1 MRKNPHA
8 PAFATAVAPLFR
20 TLALTAVLAAGLA
33 APSAARAADAVTC
46 EVDRPVRFS
55 GLNWESNLVLAGI
68 ERYVLEH
75 GYGCKT
81 TVEIGETLPMLAALQ
96 RGDVDVTPEVWPGQ
110 IEGAWKKAL
119 ASGRV
124 LGVGHVY
131 DAGEGWYVPRYTVER
146 HPDIKQAADLARHKE
161 TFADPEEPNRG
172 RIYGCPAG
180 WACGTL
186 NDNLLR
192 ALKLDKDFTMF
203 APGSGAAQKAAI
215 VSAYKRKR
223 DIVFY
228 YWTPTSLVGA
238 LDLVKLE
245 LPAFDQQAYTCM
257 TDPKCA
263 DPVATEF
270 KPNPVVTGL
279 NAEFAKSAPQLTAF
293 FTKLSV
299 PDEAIDATLGWLE
312 NEGKEPEEA
321 AQYFLKQ
328 YGKVWREWVPAE
340 VATRVQAALDKK

>member
-1 MRKNPHA
+1 MRKPHPLA
-8 PAFATAVAPLFR
+8 PVLGA
-20 TLALTAVLAAGLA
+20 LALAAALLPAAAQAADSA
-33 APSAARAADAVTC
+33 APVC
-46 EVDRPVRFS
+46 EVKRPVRFS

-146 HPDIKQAADLARHKE
+146 HPDLKAASDLARFKDV
-161 TFADPEEPNRG
+161 FADPEDPGRG

-192 ALKLDKDFTMF
+192 ALGLDRDYALF

-245 LPAFDQQAYTCM
+245 LPPFDQQAYTCM

-263 DPVATEF
+263 HPVATEF

-279 NAEFAKSAPQLTAF
+279 NAGFAKQAPQLAAF
-293 FTKLSV
+293 FAKLTV
-299 PDEAIDATLGWLE
+299 PEDAIDATLGWLE
-312 NEGKEPEEA
+312 NEGKEPEDA
-321 AQYFLKQ
+321 ARYFLKQ
-328 YGKVWREWVPAE
+328 YGEVWRQWMPADT
-340 VATRVQAALDKK
+340 AARVQAALAKE

>member
-1 MRKNPHA
+1 MRMK
-8 PAFATAVAPLFR
+8 PLLAGA
-20 TLALTAVLAAGLA
+20 LALTATLLAPA
-33 APSAARAADAVTC
+33 AAHAAKPVC

-68 ERYVLEH
+68 ERYVMEH

-81 TVEIGETLPMLAALQ
+81 SVEIGETLPMLAALQ

-110 IEGAWKKAL
+110 IEVAWKKAL

-124 LGVGHVY
+124 QGLGHVY
-131 DAGEGWYVPRYTVER
+131 DAGEGWYVPRYTVQR
-146 HPDIKQAADLARHKE
+146 HPDLKSAADLARFMQD
-161 TFADPEEPNRG
+161 FADPEDPGRG

-192 ALKLDKDFTMF
+192 ALGLDRDYSLF

-215 VSAYKRKR
+215 LSAYKRKR

-228 YWTPTSLVGA
+228 YWTPTALVGA

-245 LPAFDQQAYTCM
+245 LPAFDQTAYTCL

-263 DPVATEF
+263 KPVATEF
-270 KPNPVVTGL
+270 KPNPVVTGV
-279 NAEFAKSAPQLTAF
+279 NSAFAKDAPQLAAF
-293 FTKLSV
+293 LAKPAIPS
-299 PDEAIDATLGWLE
+299 DAIDATLGWLE
-312 NEGKEPEEA
+312 TEGKEPEEA
-321 AQYFLKQ
+321 ARYFLKQ
-328 YGKVWREWVPAE
+328 YGPVWRQWMPADAAE
-340 VATRVQAALDKK
+340 RVQAALDKE

>member
-1 MRKNPHA
+1 MRMKPLLAGALALSAALLA
-8 PAFATAVAPLFR
+8 PA
-20 TLALTAVLAAGLA
+20 AAHA
-33 APSAARAADAVTC
+33 AKPVC

-68 ERYVLEH
+68 ERYVMEH

-81 TVEIGETLPMLAALQ
+81 SVEIGETLPMLAALQ

-110 IEGAWKKAL
+110 IEVAWKKAL

-124 LGVGHVY
+124 QSLGHVY
-131 DAGEGWYVPRYTVER
+131 DAGEGWYVPRYTVQR
-146 HPDIKQAADLARHKE
+146 HPDLKSAADLARFKQV
-161 TFADPEEPNRG
+161 FADPEDPGRG

-192 ALKLDKDFTMF
+192 ALGLDRDYSLF

-215 VSAYKRKR
+215 LSAYKRKR

-228 YWTPTSLVGA
+228 YWTPTALVGA

-245 LPAFDQQAYTCM
+245 LPAFDQTAYTCL

-263 DPVATEF
+263 KPVATEF
-270 KPNPVVTGL
+270 KPNPVVTGV
-279 NAEFAKSAPQLTAF
+279 NSAFAKEAPQLAAF
-293 FTKLSV
+293 LAKLTI
-299 PDEAIDATLGWLE
+299 PGDAIDATLGWLE
-312 NEGKEPEEA
+312 TEGKEPEEA
-321 AQYFLKQ
+321 ARYFLKQ
-328 YGKVWREWVPAE
+328 YGPVWRQWMPADAAE
-340 VATRVQAALDKK
+340 RVQAALDKE

>member
-1 MRKNPHA
+1 MRY
-8 PAFATAVAPLFR
+8 PLLPR
-20 TLALTAVLAAGLA
+20 RAL
-33 APSAARAADAVTC
+33 ARAAAAAVLCAAPAAHAAAAC
-46 EVDRPVRFS
+46 EVSRPVRFS

-68 ERYVLEH
+68 ERFVLEH

-96 RGDVDVTPEVWPGQ
+96 RGDVDITPEVWPGQ

-119 ASGRV
+119 ASGKV
-124 LGVGHVY
+124 KGVGHVY

-146 HPDIKQAADLARHKE
+146 HPGLKSAADLARYKE
-161 TFADPEEPNRG
+161 AFADPEEPGRG

-186 NDNLLR
+186 NENLLR
-192 ALKLDKDFTMF
+192 ALGLERDYTLF

-215 VSAYKRKR
+215 MSAYKRKR

-245 LPAFDQQAYTCM
+245 LPPFDQAAYTCM
-257 TDPKCA
+257 TDPKCEH
-263 DPVATEF
+263 PVPTEF
-270 KPNPVVTGL
+270 KPNPVVTGM
-279 NAEFAKSAPQLTAF
+279 NADFARQAPRIAEFLGRLSIPAP
-293 FTKLSV
+293 
-299 PDEAIDATLGWLE
+299 AIDDTLGWLE
-312 NEGKEPEEA
+312 NEGKEPDDA
-321 AQYFLKQ
+321 ARYFLRR
-328 YGKVWREWVPAE
+328 YAEVWKAWVPAD
-340 VATRVQAALDKK
+340 AAQRVQAALDAP

>member
-1 MRKNPHA
+1 MRMKPLLAGALALAAALLA
-8 PAFATAVAPLFR
+8 PA
-20 TLALTAVLAAGLA
+20 AAHA
-33 APSAARAADAVTC
+33 AKPVC

-68 ERYVLEH
+68 ERYVMEH

-81 TVEIGETLPMLAALQ
+81 SVEIGETLPMLAALQ

-110 IEGAWKKAL
+110 IEVAWKKAL

-124 LGVGHVY
+124 QGLGHVY
-131 DAGEGWYVPRYTVER
+131 DAGEGWYVPRYTVQR
-146 HPDIKQAADLARHKE
+146 HPDLKSAADLARFKQV
-161 TFADPEEPNRG
+161 FADPEDPGRG

-192 ALKLDKDFTMF
+192 ALGLDRDYSLF

-215 VSAYKRKR
+215 LSAYKRKR

-228 YWTPTSLVGA
+228 YWTPTALVGA

-245 LPAFDQQAYTCM
+245 LPAFDQTAYTCL

-263 DPVATEF
+263 KPVATEF
-270 KPNPVVTGL
+270 KPNPVVTGV
-279 NAEFAKSAPQLTAF
+279 NSAFAKEAPQLAAF
-293 FTKLSV
+293 LAKLTI
-299 PDEAIDATLGWLE
+299 PGDAIDATLGWLE
-312 NEGKEPEEA
+312 TEGKEPEEA
-321 AQYFLKQ
+321 ARYFLKQ
-328 YGKVWREWVPAE
+328 YGPVWRQWMPVDAAE
-340 VATRVQAALDKK
+340 RVQAALDKE

>member
-1 MRKNPHA
+1 MRMKPLLAGALALSAALLA
-8 PAFATAVAPLFR
+8 PA
-20 TLALTAVLAAGLA
+20 AAHA
-33 APSAARAADAVTC
+33 AKPVC

-68 ERYVLEH
+68 ERYVMEP

-81 TVEIGETLPMLAALQ
+81 SVEIGETLPMLAALQ

-110 IEGAWKKAL
+110 IEVAWKKAL

-124 LGVGHVY
+124 QGLGHVY
-131 DAGEGWYVPRYTVER
+131 DAGEGWYVPRYTVQR
-146 HPDIKQAADLARHKE
+146 HPDLKSAADLARFKQV
-161 TFADPEEPNRG
+161 FADPEDPGRG

-192 ALKLDKDFTMF
+192 ALGLDRDYSLF

-215 VSAYKRKR
+215 LSAYKRKR

-228 YWTPTSLVGA
+228 YWTPTALVGA

-245 LPAFDQQAYTCM
+245 LPAFDQTAYTCL

-263 DPVATEF
+263 KPVATEF
-270 KPNPVVTGL
+270 KPNPVVTGV
-279 NAEFAKSAPQLTAF
+279 NSAFAKEAPQLAAF
-293 FTKLSV
+293 LAKLTI
-299 PDEAIDATLGWLE
+299 PGDAIDATLGWLE
-312 NEGKEPEEA
+312 TEGKEPEEA
-321 AQYFLKQ
+321 ARYFLKQ
-328 YGKVWREWVPAE
+328 YGPVWRQWMPADAAE
-340 VATRVQAALDKK
+340 RVQAALDKE

>member
-1 MRKNPHA
+1 MRNLHIA
-8 PAFATAVAPLFR
+8 SAFCAL
-20 TLALTAVLAAGLA
+20 TLAAAM
-33 APSAARAADAVTC
+33 PSAAAAQASPSSPPAC

-81 TVEIGETLPMLAALQ
+81 SVEIGETLPMLAALQ

-146 HPDIKQAADLARHKE
+146 HPGLKAASDLTRFKE
-161 TFADPEEPNRG
+161 VFADPEDPGRG

-192 ALKLDKDFTMF
+192 ALGLDRDYALF

-245 LPAFDQQAYTCM
+245 LPPFDQRAYTCM

-263 DPVATEF
+263 NPVATEF

-279 NAEFAKSAPQLTAF
+279 NAGFAKEAPQLAAF
-293 FTKLSV
+293 FARLAV
-299 PDEAIDATLGWLE
+299 PEDAIDATLGWLE
-312 NEGKEPEEA
+312 NEGKEPEDA
-321 AQYFLKQ
+321 ARYFLKQ
-328 YGKVWREWVPAE
+328 YGEVWRQWMPAE
-340 VATRVQAALDKK
+340 TAARVQAALAKE

>member
-1 MRKNPHA
+1 MRNPHPLAPVSAAVALASALLTA
-8 PAFATAVAPLFR
+8 PAVDAAEPASTAAATP
-20 TLALTAVLAAGLA
+20 
-33 APSAARAADAVTC
+33 TC
-46 EVDRPVRFS
+46 EVNRPVRFS
-55 GLNWESNLVLAGI
+55 GLNWESNLVLVGI

-81 TVEIGETLPMLAALQ
+81 SVEIGETLPMLAALQ

-119 ASGRV
+119 ASGKV

-146 HPDIKQAADLARHKE
+146 HPELKAASDLARMKDV
-161 TFADPEEPNRG
+161 FADPEEPGRG

-192 ALKLDKDFTMF
+192 ALKLDKDYSLF

-245 LPAFDQQAYTCM
+245 LPAFDQTAYTCM

-263 DPVATEF
+263 NPVATEF
-270 KPNPVVTGL
+270 KPNPVVTGV
-279 NAEFAKSAPQLTAF
+279 NAAFAKDAPKIAEFLSKLT
-293 FTKLSV
+293 V
-299 PDEAIDATLGWLE
+299 PDDAINATLGWLE
-312 NEGKEPEEA
+312 TEGKEPEDA
-321 AQYFLKQ
+321 ARYFLKQ
-328 YGKVWREWVPAE
+328 YGPVWRQWMPAD
-340 VATRVQAALDKK
+340 AADRVQAALARE

>member
-1 MRKNPHA
+1 MRNLHIA
-8 PAFATAVAPLFR
+8 SAFCA
-20 TLALTAVLAAGLA
+20 LALASALL
-33 APSAARAADAVTC
+33 PSRRRNPPRRPLLR
-46 EVDRPVRFS
+46 EVDRPIRFS

-146 HPDIKQAADLARHKE
+146 HPDLKAASDLARFKDV
-161 TFADPEEPNRG
+161 FADPEDPGRG

-192 ALKLDKDFTMF
+192 ALGLDRDYALF

-215 VSAYKRKR
+215 VSAHSAR
-223 DIVFY
+223 DIVSLL
-228 YWTPTSLVGA
+228 TPTSLVGA
-238 LDLVKLE
+238 LTWSNWNCRL
-245 LPAFDQQAYTCM
+245 FDQQAYTCM
-257 TDPKCA
+257 TDPQMRA
-263 DPVATEF
+263 SGGDGVRF
-270 KPNPVVTGL
+270 NPVVTGL
-279 NAEFAKSAPQLTAF
+279 NAGFAKQAPSWPPFAKLT
-293 FTKLSV
+293 V
-299 PDEAIDATLGWLE
+299 PEDRHRRHPGLAGKRRQGARGRRPLFPQAIRRGL
-312 NEGKEPEEA
+312 A
-321 AQYFLKQ
+321 A
-328 YGKVWREWVPAE
+328 WMPADT
-340 VATRVQAALDKK
+340 AARVQAALAKE

>member
-1 MRKNPHA
+1 MRMKPLLAGALALSAALLA
-8 PAFATAVAPLFR
+8 PA
-20 TLALTAVLAAGLA
+20 AAHA
-33 APSAARAADAVTC
+33 AKPVC

-68 ERYVLEH
+68 ERYVMEH

-81 TVEIGETLPMLAALQ
+81 SVEIGETLPMLATLQ

-110 IEGAWKKAL
+110 IEVAWKKAL

-124 LGVGHVY
+124 QGLGHVY
-131 DAGEGWYVPRYTVER
+131 DAGEGWYVPRYTVQR
-146 HPDIKQAADLARHKE
+146 HPDLKSAADLARFKQV
-161 TFADPEEPNRG
+161 FADPEDPGRG

-192 ALKLDKDFTMF
+192 ALGLDRDYSLF

-215 VSAYKRKR
+215 LSAYKRKR

-228 YWTPTSLVGA
+228 YWTPTALVGA

-245 LPAFDQQAYTCM
+245 LPAFDQTAYTCL

-263 DPVATEF
+263 KPVATEF
-270 KPNPVVTGL
+270 KPNPVVTGV
-279 NAEFAKSAPQLTAF
+279 NSAFAKEAPQLAAF
-293 FTKLSV
+293 LAKLTI
-299 PDEAIDATLGWLE
+299 PGDAIDATLGWLE
-312 NEGKEPEEA
+312 TEGKEPEEA
-321 AQYFLKQ
+321 ARYFLKQ
-328 YGKVWREWVPAE
+328 YGPVWRQWMPVDAAE
-340 VATRVQAALDKK
+340 RVQAALDKE

>member
-1 MRKNPHA
+1 MRMKPLLAGALALSAALLA
-8 PAFATAVAPLFR
+8 PA
-20 TLALTAVLAAGLA
+20 AAHA
-33 APSAARAADAVTC
+33 AKPVC

-68 ERYVLEH
+68 ERYVMEH

-81 TVEIGETLPMLAALQ
+81 SVEIGETLPMLAALQ

-110 IEGAWKKAL
+110 IEVAWKKAL

-124 LGVGHVY
+124 QGLGHVY
-131 DAGEGWYVPRYTVER
+131 DAGEGWYVPRYTVQR
-146 HPDIKQAADLARHKE
+146 HPDLKSAADLARFKQV
-161 TFADPEEPNRG
+161 FADPEDPGRG

-186 NDNLLR
+186 NDNLLH
-192 ALKLDKDFTMF
+192 ALGLDRDYSLF

-215 VSAYKRKR
+215 LSAYKRKR

-228 YWTPTSLVGA
+228 YWTPTALVGA

-245 LPAFDQQAYTCM
+245 LPAFDQAAYTCL

-263 DPVATEF
+263 KPVATEF
-270 KPNPVVTGL
+270 KPNPVVTGV
-279 NAEFAKSAPQLTAF
+279 NSAFAKEAPQLAAF
-293 FTKLSV
+293 LAKLTI
-299 PDEAIDATLGWLE
+299 PGDAIDATLGWLE
-312 NEGKEPEEA
+312 TEGKEPEEA
-321 AQYFLKQ
+321 ARYFLKQ
-328 YGKVWREWVPAE
+328 YGPVWRQWMPADAAE
-340 VATRVQAALDKK
+340 RVQAALDKE

>member
-1 MRKNPHA
+1 MRTKPLLA
-8 PAFATAVAPLFR
+8 AVHGA
-20 TLALTAVLAAGLA
+20 LALTATLLMSAPAQAAG
-33 APSAARAADAVTC
+33 PTC
-46 EVDRPVRFS
+46 EVNRPVRFS
-55 GLNWESNLVLAGI
+55 GLNWESNLVLANI
-68 ERYVLEH
+68 ERYVMEH

-81 TVEIGETLPMLAALQ
+81 SVEIGETLPMLAALQ

-124 LGVGHVY
+124 LGLGHVY
-131 DAGEGWYVPRYTVER
+131 DAGEGWYVPRYTVQR
-146 HPDIKQAADLARHKE
+146 HPDLKSAADLARFKE
-161 TFADPEEPNRG
+161 VFADPEDPGRG

-192 ALKLDKDFTMF
+192 ALGLDRDYSLF

-215 VSAYKRKR
+215 MSAYKRKR

-228 YWTPTSLVGA
+228 YWTPTALVGA

-245 LPAFDQQAYTCM
+245 LPAFDQTAYTCL

-263 DPVATEF
+263 KPVATEF
-270 KPNPVVTGL
+270 KPNPVVTGV
-279 NAEFAKSAPQLTAF
+279 NAAFAKEAPQLAAF
-293 FTKLSV
+293 LVKLTI
-299 PDEAIDATLGWLE
+299 PGDAIDATLGWLE
-312 NEGKEPEEA
+312 TEGKEPEEA
-321 AQYFLKQ
+321 ARYFLKQ
-328 YGKVWREWVPAE
+328 YGPVWRQWMPQDTAQ
-340 VATRVQAALDKK
+340 RVQAALDKE

>member
-1 MRKNPHA
+1 MRTKPLLA
-8 PAFATAVAPLFR
+8 AVHGA
-20 TLALTAVLAAGLA
+20 LALTATLLMSAPAQAAG
-33 APSAARAADAVTC
+33 PTC
-46 EVDRPVRFS
+46 EVNRPVRFS
-55 GLNWESNLVLAGI
+55 GLNWESNLVLANI
-68 ERYVLEH
+68 ERYVMEH

-81 TVEIGETLPMLAALQ
+81 SVEIGETLPMLAALQ

-124 LGVGHVY
+124 LGLGHVY
-131 DAGEGWYVPRYTVER
+131 DAGEGWYVPRYTVQR
-146 HPDIKQAADLARHKE
+146 HPDLKSAADLARFKE
-161 TFADPEEPNRG
+161 VFADPEYPGRG

-192 ALKLDKDFTMF
+192 ALGLDRDYSLF

-215 VSAYKRKR
+215 MSAYKRKR

-228 YWTPTSLVGA
+228 YWTPTALVGA

-245 LPAFDQQAYTCM
+245 LPAFDQTAYTCL

-263 DPVATEF
+263 KPVATEF
-270 KPNPVVTGL
+270 KPNPVVTGV
-279 NAEFAKSAPQLTAF
+279 NAAFAKEAPQLAAF
-293 FTKLSV
+293 LAKLTI
-299 PDEAIDATLGWLE
+299 PGDAIDATLGWLE
-312 NEGKEPEEA
+312 TEGKEPEEA
-321 AQYFLKQ
+321 ARYFLKQ
-328 YGKVWREWVPAE
+328 YGPVWRQWMPQDTAQ
-340 VATRVQAALDKK
+340 RVQAALDKE

>member
-1 MRKNPHA
+1 MRMTHTLRLLLA
-8 PAFATAVAPLFR
+8 ALSLSAAGAPL
-20 TLALTAVLAAGLA
+20 AASSTPA
-33 APSAARAADAVTC
+33 AQC
-46 EVDRPVRFS
+46 EVQRSVRFS

-68 ERYVLEH
+68 ERFILEH

-81 TVEIGETLPMLAALQ
+81 TLESGETLAMLAALQ

-119 ASGRV
+119 DSGKV
-124 LGVGHVY
+124 IGVGHVY
-131 DAGEGWYVPRYTVER
+131 DAGEAWYIPRYTAER
-146 HPDIKQAADLARHKE
+146 HPELKRAADLAGYKD
-161 TFADPEEPNRG
+161 TFTDPEDPSKG

-192 ALKLDKDFTMF
+192 ALKLEDTYTMF

-228 YWTPTSLVGA
+228 YWTPTALVGS

-245 LPAFDQQAYTCM
+245 LPPFDQKAYTCI

-263 DPVATEF
+263 QPVATEF
-270 KPNPVVTGL
+270 KPNPVITGL
-279 NAEFAKSAPQLTAF
+279 NADFARQAPALQKF
-293 FTKLSV
+293 FTALKISG
-299 PDEAIDATLGWLE
+299 PAIDGTLGWLE
-312 NEGKEPEEA
+312 KEGAEPEEA
-321 AQYFLKQ
+321 AKYFLQ
-328 YGKVWREWVPAE
+328 TYGDEWKKWVPAD
-340 VATRVQAALDKK
+340 VAARVEQAL

>member
-1 MRKNPHA
+1 MRMKPLLAGALALSAALLA
-8 PAFATAVAPLFR
+8 PA
-20 TLALTAVLAAGLA
+20 AAHA
-33 APSAARAADAVTC
+33 AKPVC

-68 ERYVLEH
+68 ERYVMEH

-81 TVEIGETLPMLAALQ
+81 SVEIGETLPMLAALQ

-110 IEGAWKKAL
+110 IEVAWKKAL

-124 LGVGHVY
+124 QGLGHVY
-131 DAGEGWYVPRYTVER
+131 DAGEGWYVPRYTVQR
-146 HPDIKQAADLARHKE
+146 HPDLKSAADLARFKQV
-161 TFADPEEPNRG
+161 FADPEDPGRG

-192 ALKLDKDFTMF
+192 ALGLDRDYSLF

-215 VSAYKRKR
+215 LSAYKRKR

-228 YWTPTSLVGA
+228 YWTPTALVGA

-245 LPAFDQQAYTCM
+245 LPAFDQTAYTCL

-263 DPVATEF
+263 KPVATEF
-270 KPNPVVTGL
+270 KPNPVVTGV
-279 NAEFAKSAPQLTAF
+279 NSAFAKEAPQLAAF
-293 FTKLSV
+293 LAKLTI
-299 PDEAIDATLGWLE
+299 PGDAIDATLGWLE
-312 NEGKEPEEA
+312 TEGKEPEEA
-321 AQYFLKQ
+321 ARYFLKQ
-328 YGKVWREWVPAE
+328 YGPVWRQWMPADAAE
-340 VATRVQAALDKK
+340 RVQAALDKE

>member
-1 MRKNPHA
+1 MRTKPLLA
-8 PAFATAVAPLFR
+8 AVHGA
-20 TLALTAVLAAGLA
+20 LALTATLLMSAPAQAAG
-33 APSAARAADAVTC
+33 PTC
-46 EVDRPVRFS
+46 EVNRPVRFS
-55 GLNWESNLVLAGI
+55 GLNWESNLVLANI
-68 ERYVLEH
+68 ERYVMEH

-81 TVEIGETLPMLAALQ
+81 SVEIGETLPMLAALQ

-124 LGVGHVY
+124 LGLGHVY
-131 DAGEGWYVPRYTVER
+131 DAGEGWYVPRYTVQR
-146 HPDIKQAADLARHKE
+146 HPDLKSAADLARFKE
-161 TFADPEEPNRG
+161 VFADPEDPGRG

-192 ALKLDKDFTMF
+192 ALGLDRDYSLF

-215 VSAYKRKR
+215 MSAYKRKR

-228 YWTPTSLVGA
+228 YWTPTALVGA

-245 LPAFDQQAYTCM
+245 LPAFDQTAYTCL

-263 DPVATEF
+263 KPVATEF
-270 KPNPVVTGL
+270 KPNPVVTGV
-279 NAEFAKSAPQLTAF
+279 NAAFAKEAPQLAAF
-293 FTKLSV
+293 LAKLTI
-299 PDEAIDATLGWLE
+299 PGDAIDATLGWLE
-312 NEGKEPEEA
+312 TEGKEPEEA
-321 AQYFLKQ
+321 ARYFLKQ
-328 YGKVWREWVPAE
+328 YGPVWRQWMPQDTAQ
-340 VATRVQAALDKK
+340 RVQAALDKE

>member
-1 MRKNPHA
+1 MRMKPLLAGALALSAALLA
-8 PAFATAVAPLFR
+8 PA
-20 TLALTAVLAAGLA
+20 AAHA
-33 APSAARAADAVTC
+33 AKPVC

-68 ERYVLEH
+68 ERYVMEH

-81 TVEIGETLPMLAALQ
+81 SVEIGETLPMLAALQ

-110 IEGAWKKAL
+110 IEVAWKKAL

-124 LGVGHVY
+124 QGLGHVY
-131 DAGEGWYVPRYTVER
+131 DAGEGWYVPRYTVQR
-146 HPDIKQAADLARHKE
+146 HPDLKSAADLARFKQV
-161 TFADPEEPNRG
+161 FADPEDPGRG

-192 ALKLDKDFTMF
+192 ALGLDRDYSLF

-215 VSAYKRKR
+215 LSAYKRKR

-228 YWTPTSLVGA
+228 YWTPTALVGA

-245 LPAFDQQAYTCM
+245 LPAFDQTAYTCL

-263 DPVATEF
+263 KPVATEF
-270 KPNPVVTGL
+270 KPNPVVTGV
-279 NAEFAKSAPQLTAF
+279 NSAFAKEAPQLAAF
-293 FTKLSV
+293 LAKLTI
-299 PDEAIDATLGWLE
+299 PGDAIDATLGWLE
-312 NEGKEPEEA
+312 TEGKEPEEA
-321 AQYFLKQ
+321 ARYFLKQ
-328 YGKVWREWVPAE
+328 YGPVWRQWMPVDAAE
-340 VATRVQAALDKK
+340 RVQAALDKE

>member
-1 MRKNPHA
+1 MRNLHIA
-8 PAFATAVAPLFR
+8 SAFCA
-20 TLALTAVLAAGLA
+20 LALAAA
-33 APSAARAADAVTC
+33 MPSAAAAQTSPPAC

-81 TVEIGETLPMLAALQ
+81 SVEIGETLPMLAALQ

-124 LGVGHVY
+124 VGVGHVY
-131 DAGEGWYVPRYTVER
+131 DAGEGWYVPRYTAER
-146 HPDIKQAADLARHKE
+146 HPGLKAASDLARFKAVF
-161 TFADPEEPNRG
+161 TDPEDPARG

-192 ALKLDKDFTMF
+192 ALGLDRDYALF

-245 LPAFDQQAYTCM
+245 LPPFDQQAYTCM

-263 DPVATEF
+263 HPVATEF

-279 NAEFAKSAPQLTAF
+279 NAGFAKEAPRLADF
-293 FTKLSV
+293 FAKLAV
-299 PDEAIDATLGWLE
+299 PEDAIDDTLGWLE
-312 NEGKEPEEA
+312 NEGKEPEDA
-321 AQYFLKQ
+321 ARYFLKR
-328 YGKVWREWVPAE
+328 YGEVWRQWMPAD
-340 VATRVQAALDKK
+340 AAARVQAALARE

>member
-1 MRKNPHA
+1 MRMKPLLAGALALSAALLA
-8 PAFATAVAPLFR
+8 PA
-20 TLALTAVLAAGLA
+20 AAHA
-33 APSAARAADAVTC
+33 AKPVC

-68 ERYVLEH
+68 ERYVMEH
-75 GYGCKT
+75 GYGCRT
-81 TVEIGETLPMLAALQ
+81 SVEIGETLPMLAALQ

-110 IEGAWKKAL
+110 IEVAWKKAL

-124 LGVGHVY
+124 QGLGHVY
-131 DAGEGWYVPRYTVER
+131 DAGEGWYVPRYTVQR
-146 HPDIKQAADLARHKE
+146 HPDLKSAADLARFKQV
-161 TFADPEEPNRG
+161 FADPEDPGRG

-192 ALKLDKDFTMF
+192 ALGLDRDYSLF

-215 VSAYKRKR
+215 LSAYKRKR

-228 YWTPTSLVGA
+228 YWTPTALVGA

-245 LPAFDQQAYTCM
+245 LPAFDQTAYTCL

-263 DPVATEF
+263 KPVATEF
-270 KPNPVVTGL
+270 KPNPVVTGV
-279 NAEFAKSAPQLTAF
+279 NSAFAKEAPQLAAF
-293 FTKLSV
+293 LAKLAI
-299 PDEAIDATLGWLE
+299 PGDAIDATLGWLE
-312 NEGKEPEEA
+312 TEGKEPEEA
-321 AQYFLKQ
+321 ARYFLKQ
-328 YGKVWREWVPAE
+328 YGPVWRQWMPADAAE
-340 VATRVQAALDKK
+340 RVQAALDKE

>member
-1 MRKNPHA
+1 MRTKPLLA
-8 PAFATAVAPLFR
+8 AVHGA
-20 TLALTAVLAAGLA
+20 LALTATLLMSAPAQAAG
-33 APSAARAADAVTC
+33 PTC
-46 EVDRPVRFS
+46 EVNRPVRFS
-55 GLNWESNLVLAGI
+55 GLNWESNLVLANI
-68 ERYVLEH
+68 ERYVMEH

-81 TVEIGETLPMLAALQ
+81 SVEIGETLPMLAALQ

-124 LGVGHVY
+124 LGLGHVY
-131 DAGEGWYVPRYTVER
+131 DAGEGWYVPRYTVQR
-146 HPDIKQAADLARHKE
+146 HPDLKSAADLARFKE
-161 TFADPEEPNRG
+161 VFADPEDPGRG

-192 ALKLDKDFTMF
+192 ALGLDRDYSLF

-215 VSAYKRKR
+215 MSAYKRKR

-228 YWTPTSLVGA
+228 YWTPTALVGA

-245 LPAFDQQAYTCM
+245 LPAFDPTAYTCL

-263 DPVATEF
+263 KPVATEF
-270 KPNPVVTGL
+270 KPNPVVTGV
-279 NAEFAKSAPQLTAF
+279 NAAFAKEAPQLAAF
-293 FTKLSV
+293 LAKLTI
-299 PDEAIDATLGWLE
+299 PGDAIDATLGWLE
-312 NEGKEPEEA
+312 TEGKEPEEA
-321 AQYFLKQ
+321 ARYFLKQ
-328 YGKVWREWVPAE
+328 YGPVWRQWMPAD
-340 VATRVQAALDKK
+340 AAQRVQAALDKE